1 MTDEQAKAL
10 EYPFTFQ
17 EIEWRVLR
25 ASKKDPTRAQVAA
38 YVDSRAIQNRLD
50 AVVGRENW
58 QNVFESVVGS
68 NNSTT
73 AHICRISIYY
83 PERGEWITKSDGA
96 GCTDVEPIKGGLS
109 NAFKRAASMWG
120 MGRYLYGLKNIWA
133 NIDEYKAIAQ
143 SSFPE
148 LEKRYNQYVNQLL
161 SKKQGSGKGNQQG
174 SQQKQGAKQ
183 GSQQQPAKQ
192 QTPPAQQSAPQ
203 QPAPQQQTNPAPQQ
217 PMAQGHTPNPNLPNG
232 RFNGAPART
241 ASGQISPMQP
251 NGCRIVN
258 LQVTKG
264 ARSSQTLVTLENAQ
278 GKQLTGYIQGE
289 PPLRQGQIIFNPKI
303 TTKSS
308 PVVGNYNIIESY
320 NVAA

>member
-1 MTDEQAKAL
+1 MTDEQARAL

-25 ASKKDPTRAQVAA
+25 VAKSNPKKAQVAA

-58 QNVFESVVGS
+58 QNTFESVVGS
-68 NNSTT
+68 NNGTT

-133 NIDEYKAIAQ
+133 NIDEYKCIEQA
-143 SSFPE
+143 SYPE

-161 SKKQGSGKGNQQG
+161 SKKQGSGKGNHQG
-174 SQQKQGAKQ
+174 SQKQGAKQ
-183 GSQQQPAKQ
+183 QQPAQQQTQPAPQSVPQQPTTPAAQQQTIPAQQQPA
-192 QTPPAQQSAPQ
+192 
-203 QPAPQQQTNPAPQQ
+203 
-217 PMAQGHTPNPNLPNG
+217 AQGHTPNPNLPNG
-232 RFNGAPART
+232 RFNGAPARA

-278 GKQLTGYIQGE
+278 GKHLTGYIQGE
-289 PPLRQGQIIFNPKI
+289 PPLKQGQIIFNPKI
-303 TTKSS
+303 TTKNS
-308 PVVGNYNIIESY
+308 PLVGDYNIIESY

>member
-25 ASKKDPTRAQVAA
+25 TSKKDPGRAQVAA

-143 SSFPE
+143 SSYPE

-161 SKKQGSGKGNQQG
+161 NKKQGSGKGNQQG
-174 SQQKQGAKQ
+174 SQPKQGAKQ
-183 GSQQQPAKQ
+183 NDQQQQQPAQ
-192 QTPPAQQSAPQ
+192 QQS
-203 QPAPQQQTNPAPQQ
+203 QPAPQPA
-217 PMAQGHTPNPNLPNG
+217 AQRHTPNPNLPNG
-232 RFNGAPART
+232 RFNGASARA
-241 ASGQISPMQP
+241 ASGQFSPMQP
-251 NGCRIVN
+251 NSCRIVN

-264 ARSSQTLVTLENAQ
+264 AKSSQTLVTLENAQ

-303 TTKSS
+303 TTKNS
-308 PVVGNYNIIESY
+308 PLVGDYNIIESY

>member
-143 SSFPE
+143 SSYPE

-174 SQQKQGAKQ
+174 SQPKQGAKQ
-183 GSQQQPAKQ
+183 ESQQQPVQ
-192 QTPPAQQSAPQ
+192 QQSRPAPQ
-203 QPAPQQQTNPAPQQ
+203 QPTTPAAQQQTNPAPQQ
-217 PMAQGHTPNPNLPNG
+217 PAAQGHLPNG

-251 NGCRIVN
+251 HGCRIVN
-258 LQVTKG
+258 LQVSRG
-264 ARSSQTLVTLENAQ
+264 AKSSQTLVTLENAQ
-278 GKQLTGYIQGE
+278 GKQLVGYIQGT
-289 PPLRQGQIIFNPKI
+289 PPLKQGQIIFNPKI
-303 TTKSS
+303 TTKNS
-308 PVVGNYNIIESY
+308 PLVGDYNIIESY

>member
-1 MTDEQAKAL
+1 MTDEQARAL

-25 ASKKDPTRAQVAA
+25 TSKKDPTRAQVAA

-50 AVVGRENW
+50 RVVGRENW
-58 QNVFESVVGS
+58 QNTFDSVVGS
-68 NNSTT
+68 NNGTT
-73 AHICRISIYY
+73 AHICRISIFY

-120 MGRYLYGLKNIWA
+120 MCRYLYGLKNIWA

-148 LEKRYNQYVNQLL
+148 LEKRYNQYVNHLL
-161 SKKQGSGKGNQQG
+161 GKKQGPATGNQQAT
-174 SQQKQGAKQ
+174 QPKQGAKQ
-183 GSQQQPAKQ
+183 NYTQQQA
-192 QTPPAQQSAPQ
+192 AQQQNQPNLQQPTTATPQ
-203 QPAPQQQTNPAPQQ
+203 QRQAANS
-217 PMAQGHTPNPNLPNG
+217 NLPSG
-232 RFNGAPART
+232 RFNGAPAR
-241 ASGQISPMQP
+241 AANSQGNPMQP
-251 NGCRIVN
+251 NGCKIVN
-258 LQVTKG
+258 LQVTRGGK
-264 ARSSQTLVTLENAQ
+264 SSQTLVTLENAQ

-303 TTKSS
+303 TAKNS

>member
-1 MTDEQAKAL
+1 MTDEQARAL

-58 QNVFESVVGS
+58 QNTFESVVG
-68 NNSTT
+68 NNNGTT

-174 SQQKQGAKQ
+174 SQPKQGAKQ
-183 GSQQQPAKQ
+183 NNQQPAAQ
-192 QTPPAQQSAPQ
+192 QTPPAPQQPTTPAAQQQTTPAPQ
-203 QPAPQQQTNPAPQQ
+203 QPAIH
-217 PMAQGHTPNPNLPNG
+217 GHNPNPNLPNG
-232 RFNGAPART
+232 RFNGAPARA

-258 LQVTKG
+258 LQISRG
-264 ARSSQTLVTLENAQ
+264 AKSSQTLVTLENSQ
-278 GKQLTGYIQGE
+278 GKQLTGYIQGT
-289 PPLRQGQIIFNPKI
+289 PPLKQGQIIFNPKI

-308 PVVGNYNIIESY
+308 PLVGDYNIIESY

>member
-1 MTDEQAKAL
+1 MTDEQVKAL

-25 ASKKDPTRAQVAA
+25 VSKSDAARAQVAA

-58 QNVFESVVGS
+58 QNTFESVVG
-68 NNSTT
+68 NNNGTT

-133 NIDEYKAIAQ
+133 TIDEYKGITPGSYQ
-143 SSFPE
+143 E
-148 LEKRYNQYVNQLL
+148 LEKRYNQYVNHLL
-161 SKKQGSGKGNQQG
+161 NKKQGSGKKDQQG

-183 GSQQQPAKQ
+183 NEPQQPAQ
-192 QTPPAQQSAPQ
+192 QQSQPAPQ
-203 QPAPQQQTNPAPQQ
+203 QPA
-217 PMAQGHTPNPNLPNG
+217 AQGHAPNPNLPNG

-258 LQVTKG
+258 LQVSRG
-264 ARSSQTLVTLENAQ
+264 ARSTQTLVTLENAQ

-289 PPLRQGQIIFNPKI
+289 PPLRQGQIILNPKI
-303 TTKSS
+303 TTKNS
-308 PVVGNYNIIESY
+308 PVVGDYNIIESY

>member
-1 MTDEQAKAL
+1 MTEKQTKAL

-25 ASKKDPTRAQVAA
+25 VAKSNPKKAQVAA

-58 QNVFESVVGS
+58 QNTFESVVG
-68 NNSTT
+68 NNNGTT

-133 NIDEYKAIAQ
+133 NIDEYKMIDQA
-143 SSFPE
+143 SYPE

-161 SKKQGSGKGNQQG
+161 KKAPAKGNQQQNN
-174 SQQKQGAKQ
+174 SAKQ
-183 GSQQQPAKQ
+183 DSPKQPEQKASATQQPATK
-192 QTPPAQQSAPQ
+192 TD
-203 QPAPQQQTNPAPQQ
+203 
-217 PMAQGHTPNPNLPNG
+217 LPNG
-232 RFNGAPART
+232 RFSGAPARAT
-241 ASGQISPMQP
+241 SGQLNPMQQ
-251 NGCRIVN
+251 NGCRIID
-258 LQVTKG
+258 LQVTRGTK
-264 ARSSQTLVTLENAQ
+264 SSQTLVTLENAQ

-289 PPLRQGQIIFNPKI
+289 PPLRQGQIVLNPKI
-303 TTKSS
+303 TTKNS
-308 PVVGNYNIIESY
+308 PVVGNYNIIEEY
-320 NVAA
+320 QLAA

>member
-25 ASKKDPTRAQVAA
+25 TSKKDPTRAQVAA
-38 YVDSRAIQNRLD
+38 YVESRAIQNRLD
-50 AVVGRENW
+50 SVVGRENW
-58 QNVFESVVGS
+58 QNTFESIVG
-68 NNSTT
+68 NNNGTT

-143 SSFPE
+143 SSYPE

-161 SKKQGSGKGNQQG
+161 NKKQESGKGNQQS
-174 SQQKQGAKQ
+174 SQPKQGARQ
-183 GSQQQPAKQ
+183 GSEQQPV
-192 QTPPAQQSAPQ
+192 
-203 QPAPQQQTNPAPQQ
+203 QQQTNPAPQQ
-217 PMAQGHTPNPNLPNG
+217 PAAQGHTSNPNLPNG

-251 NGCRIVN
+251 NSCRIVH

-264 ARSSQTLVTLENAQ
+264 AKSSQTLVTLENAQ
-278 GKQLTGYIQGE
+278 GEHLTGYIQGE

-303 TTKSS
+303 TTKNS

>member
-1 MTDEQAKAL
+1 MTEEQTRAL

-25 ASKKDPTRAQVAA
+25 VAKSNPKKAQVAA

-58 QNVFESVVGS
+58 QNTFESVVG
-68 NNSTT
+68 NNNGTT

-133 NIDEYKAIAQ
+133 NIDEYKMIDQA
-143 SSFPE
+143 SYPE

-161 SKKQGSGKGNQQG
+161 KKSPIKGNQQ
-174 SQQKQGAKQ
+174 QINGARQDGPK
-183 GSQQQPAKQ
+183 QPAQKA
-192 QTPPAQQSAPQ
+192 PAAQQAASG
-203 QPAPQQQTNPAPQQ
+203 T
-217 PMAQGHTPNPNLPNG
+217 NLPTG
-232 RFNGAPART
+232 RFSGAPARP
-241 ASGQISPMQP
+241 ADGKSQP
-251 NGCRIVN
+251 LQQNGCRIIG
-258 LQVTKG
+258 LQVTRG
-264 ARSSQTLVTLENAQ
+264 AKSSQTLVTLENAQ

-289 PPLRQGQIIFNPKI
+289 PPLRQGQIMLNPKI
-303 TTKSS
+303 TTKNS
-308 PVVGNYNIIESY
+308 PVVGNYNIIEEY
-320 NVAA
+320 QLAA

>member
-25 ASKKDPTRAQVAA
+25 VAKSNPKKAQVAA

-133 NIDEYKAIAQ
+133 NIDEYKCIEQA
-143 SSFPE
+143 SYPE

-174 SQQKQGAKQ
+174 SQRKQGAKQ
-183 GSQQQPAKQ
+183 ESQQQPAQ
-192 QTPPAQQSAPQ
+192 QQSQPAPQ
-203 QPAPQQQTNPAPQQ
+203 QPTTPAAQQQTNPAPQQ
-217 PMAQGHTPNPNLPNG
+217 PAAQGHLPNG

-241 ASGQISPMQP
+241 ANGQISPMQP

-258 LQVTKG
+258 LQVSRG
-264 ARSSQTLVTLENAQ
+264 AKSSQTLVTLENAQ
-278 GKQLTGYIQGE
+278 GKQLVGYIQGT
-289 PPLRQGQIIFNPKI
+289 PPLKQGQIIFNPKI
-303 TTKSS
+303 TTKNS
-308 PVVGNYNIIESY
+308 PLVGDYNIIESY

>member
-1 MTDEQAKAL
+1 MTEEQTRAL

-25 ASKKDPTRAQVAA
+25 VAKSNPKKAQVAA

-58 QNVFESVVGS
+58 QNTFESVVG
-68 NNSTT
+68 NNNGTT

-133 NIDEYKAIAQ
+133 NIDEYKMIDQA
-143 SSFPE
+143 SYPE

-161 SKKQGSGKGNQQG
+161 KKSPTKENR
-174 SQQKQGAKQ
+174 
-183 GSQQQPAKQ
+183 
-192 QTPPAQQSAPQ
+192 
-203 QPAPQQQTNPAPQQ
+203 QQTNGLKQEGPKQPEQKAPAAQQ
-217 PMAQGHTPNPNLPNG
+217 AAPSTGLPNG
-232 RFNGAPART
+232 RFSGASARPAD
-241 ASGQISPMQP
+241 GKPQMQQ
-251 NGCRIVN
+251 NCCRIIG
-258 LQVTKG
+258 LQVTRG
-264 ARSSQTLVTLENAQ
+264 AKSSQTLVTLENAQ
-278 GKQLTGYIQGE
+278 GKQLIGYIQGE
-289 PPLRQGQIIFNPKI
+289 PPLKQGQIMLNPKI
-303 TTKSS
+303 TTKNS
-308 PVVGNYNIIESY
+308 PVVGNYNIIEEY
-320 NVAA
+320 QLAA

>member
-25 ASKKDPTRAQVAA
+25 TSKKDPSRAQVAA

-58 QNVFESVVGS
+58 QNIFESVVGS

-161 SKKQGSGKGNQQG
+161 SKKQGPGKSNQQG
-174 SQQKQGAKQ
+174 SQPKQGAKQ
-183 GSQQQPAKQ
+183 GSQQQPAAQ
-192 QTPPAQQSAPQ
+192 QSPPAQQPAPQ
-203 QPAPQQQTNPAPQQ
+203 QPAPQQQPVVPQQ
-217 PMAQGHTPNPNLPNG
+217 PVAQGHTPNPNLPNG
-232 RFNGAPART
+232 RFNGAPARA

-278 GKQLTGYIQGE
+278 GRQLTGYIQGE

>member
-25 ASKKDPTRAQVAA
+25 VSKSDPTRAQVAA

-58 QNVFESVVGS
+58 QNTFESVVGS
-68 NNSTT
+68 NNGTT

-83 PERGEWITKSDGA
+83 PERGEWISKSDGA

-133 NIDEYKAIAQ
+133 TIDEYKGISQ
-143 SSFPE
+143 NSYPE
-148 LEKRYNQYVNQLL
+148 LEKRYNQYVNHLL
-161 SKKQGSGKGNQQG
+161 NKKQGSGKGNQQG
-174 SQQKQGAKQ
+174 PSQKQGAKQ
-183 GSQQQPAKQ
+183 NNQQQQPAQ
-192 QTPPAQQSAPQ
+192 QQS
-203 QPAPQQQTNPAPQQ
+203 QPAPQQPTTPAAQQQKNPAPQQ
-217 PMAQGHTPNPNLPNG
+217 PAGQRPAPNPNLPNG

-241 ASGQISPMQP
+241 ASGQISPMQSH
-251 NGCRIVN
+251 GCRIVN
-258 LQVTKG
+258 LTVSRG
-264 ARSSQTLVTLENAQ
+264 AKTSQTLVTLENAQ
-278 GKQLTGYIQGE
+278 GKQLTGYIQGT
-289 PPLRQGQIIFNPKI
+289 PPLKQGQIIFNPKI
-303 TTKSS
+303 TTKNS
-308 PVVGNYNIIESY
+308 PLVGDYNIIESY

>member
-1 MTDEQAKAL
+1 MTDAQAKEL

-25 ASKKDPTRAQVAA
+25 TSKKDPTRAQVAA

-143 SSFPE
+143 ASYPE

-161 SKKQGSGKGNQQG
+161 NKKQGSAKGNQQG
-174 SQQKQGAKQ
+174 SQLKPGAKQ
-183 GSQQQPAKQ
+183 NSQPQQPAQ
-192 QTPPAQQSAPQ
+192 QQAPPPQ
-203 QPAPQQQTNPAPQQ
+203 QPAPAPQQ
-217 PMAQGHTPNPNLPNG
+217 QPAQEQAANTNLPTG
-232 RFNGAPART
+232 RFNGSPAR
-241 ASGQISPMQP
+241 AAGGQISPMQP
-251 NGCRIVN
+251 NGCRIVT

-278 GKQLTGYIQGE
+278 GKQVTGYIQGE

>member
-1 MTDEQAKAL
+1 MTDEQARML

-25 ASKKDPTRAQVAA
+25 TSKKDPTRAQVAA

-58 QNVFESVVGS
+58 QNTFESVVGS
-68 NNSTT
+68 NNGTT

-161 SKKQGSGKGNQQG
+161 NKKQGPGKGNQQD
-174 SQQKQGAKQ
+174 SQPKQGAKQ
-183 GSQQQPAKQ
+183 NNQQQQPA
-192 QTPPAQQSAPQ
+192 AQPVPQ
-203 QPAPQQQTNPAPQQ
+203 QPAV
-217 PMAQGHTPNPNLPNG
+217 QGHSPNSNLPNG
-232 RFNGAPART
+232 RFNGASVRA
-241 ASGQISPMQP
+241 ASGQLSPLQP

-258 LQVTKG
+258 LQVTRG
-264 ARSSQTLVTLENAQ
+264 AKSSQTLVTLENSQ
-278 GKQLTGYIQGE
+278 GRQLQGYIQGE
-289 PPLRQGQIIFNPKI
+289 PPLKQGQIIFNPKI
-303 TTKSS
+303 TTKNS
-308 PVVGNYNIIESY
+308 PLVGDYNIIESY
-320 NVAA
+320 NLAA

>member
-1 MTDEQAKAL
+1 MTEEQTRAL

-25 ASKKDPTRAQVAA
+25 VAKSNPKKAQVAA

-50 AVVGRENW
+50 TVVGRENW
-58 QNVFESVVGS
+58 QNTFESVVG
-68 NNSTT
+68 NNNGTT

-133 NIDEYKAIAQ
+133 NIDEYKMIDQA
-143 SSFPE
+143 SYPE

-161 SKKQGSGKGNQQG
+161 KKAPTRGN
-174 SQQKQGAKQ
+174 
-183 GSQQQPAKQ
+183 
-192 QTPPAQQSAPQ
+192 
-203 QPAPQQQTNPAPQQ
+203 QQQTNGARQESPQQ
-217 PMAQGHTPNPNLPNG
+217 PEQKAPIKQPATKTDLPNG
-232 RFNGAPART
+232 RFSGAPAWP
-241 ASGQISPMQP
+241 ADGKPQMQQ
-251 NGCRIVN
+251 NGCRIIG
-258 LQVTKG
+258 LQVTRG
-264 ARSSQTLVTLENAQ
+264 AKSSQTLVTLENAQ

-289 PPLRQGQIIFNPKI
+289 PPLRQGQIILNPKI
-303 TTKSS
+303 TTKNS
-308 PVVGNYNIIESY
+308 PVVGDYNIIESY